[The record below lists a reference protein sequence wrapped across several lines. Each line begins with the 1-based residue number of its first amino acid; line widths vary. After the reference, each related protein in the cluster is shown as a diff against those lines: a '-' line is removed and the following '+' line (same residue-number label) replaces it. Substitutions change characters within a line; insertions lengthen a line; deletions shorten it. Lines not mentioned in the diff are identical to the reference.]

1 MLLLTSR
8 EHTSAAHA
16 HTGRGGVPRFPITSS
31 RLACCRVSPLSPPTS
46 GCIYLDGKGLA
57 PGSNTLPARVSRLA
71 FQQNKHDFFWGGLVR
86 GHFAARRCL
95 HGCGVRGFPD
105 FGSGLALTAGV
116 CEGAGR
122 SVRGL
127 AAGAWC
133 AGVGAA
139 GGRRVLRGG
148 IRTLIPA
155 LLHTLP
161 IVAGCFLLHY
171 RKRGW
176 VRGRGLVL
184 RGRGRGRSGGSG
196 RGSRAGVWL
205 AAWR

>member
-1 MLLLTSR
+1 MTSR

-31 RLACCRVSPLSPPTS
+31 RLACCRISPLSPPTS

-86 GHFAARRCL
+86 GHFAARRFF
-95 HGCGVRGFPD
+95 CGVRGYAA
-105 FGSGLALTAGV
+105 FGSGRRLTAGV

-148 IRTLIPA
+148 FEPSFRPE
-155 LLHTLP
+155 HTLP
-161 IVAGCFLLHY
+161 RWPGVSFYTTA
-171 RKRGW
+171 RGE
-176 VRGRGLVL
+176 GLEV
-184 RGRGRGRSGGSG
+184 GG
-196 RGSRAGVWL
+196 
-205 AAWR
+205 